1 MAHCYKHKTKNMTK
15 KILLIITGGISCY
28 KSLELIRLLQKQNY
42 LVEAILTDSATQFIT
57 PLLVKSIT
65 NQAVYTQLFSD
76 NGMEHIKLTRETNL
90 VVIAPATA
98 DFLAKM
104 ANGFANDLASTTIL
118 ASKTPAIIAPAMNTA
133 MWNNPATQ
141 KNLAFLQQNNLLH
154 FLPPK
159 DGLLACQ
166 EQGIGKMWEPS
177 EIYQAITNFFDIDSL
192 TPKNLYQK
200 ALLGKKIIITA
211 GSTYSKIDAVRFI
224 GNKSSGKQAV
234 AIANILHFLGAEILF
249 IYGNT
254 NQEIPCYFS
263 AINIESTQEMLDAV
277 KQNLD
282 NTAVFIGCAAVAD
295 FKVKNPATHKIKKQ
309 HQPNLT
315 LHLEENPDILQTVG
329 FAQNRPK
336 MVIGFA
342 AESKNLLDFGK
353 QKLINKNCD
362 LIIANNIENGSI
374 FGSNNTDACFVEKNK
389 HTNLGKIS
397 KQQLAFYLAQKI
409 LSHFETL

>member
-1 MAHCYKHKTKNMTK
+1 MIN
-15 KILLIITGGISCY
+15 KILLIISGGISCY

-42 LVEAILTDSATQFIT
+42 FVEVILTDSATQFIT

-65 NQAVYTQLFSD
+65 TQKVYTQLFSD
-76 NGMEHIKLTRETNL
+76 NGIEHIKLSREANL

-104 ANGFANDLASTTIL
+104 ANGFANDLASATML
-118 ASKTPAIIAPAMNTA
+118 ANQTPVIIAPAMNTA

-141 KNLAFLQQNNLLH
+141 KNLTFLQQNNLLH

-159 DGLLACQ
+159 IGLLACQ
-166 EQGIGKMWEPS
+166 EYGTGKMWEPS
-177 EIYQAITNFFDIDSL
+177 EIYQAITSFFDISQL
-192 TPKNLYQK
+192 SKQNLYQK

-211 GSTYSKIDAVRFI
+211 GSTHENIDSVRFI
-224 GNKSSGKQAV
+224 GNKSSGKQAI

-249 IYGNT
+249 IYGNVS
-254 NQEIPCYFS
+254 QEIPHYFS
-263 AINIESTQEMLDAV
+263 AIHTATAQEMLELV
-277 KQNLD
+277 MQNLS
-282 NTAVFIGCAAVAD
+282 NTSIFIGCAAVAD
-295 FKVKNPATHKIKKQ
+295 FKVKNPTTHKIKKQ

-329 FAQNRPK
+329 LAKNRPE

-342 AESKNLLDFGK
+342 AENENLLDFAK
-353 QKLINKNCD
+353 QKLIAKNCN
-362 LIIANNIENGSI
+362 LIVANNIDNGNI
-374 FGSNNTDACFVEKNK
+374 FGSNNTCAFFVTANENIK
-389 HTNLGKIS
+389 LDKIS
-397 KQQLAFYLAQKI
+397 KQQLAFELTQKI

>member
-1 MAHCYKHKTKNMTK
+1 MTK

-177 EIYQAITNFFDIDSL
+177 EIYQAITSFFDIDNL

-211 GSTYSKIDAVRFI
+211 GSTYSKIDTVRFI
-224 GNKSSGKQAV
+224 GNKSSGKQAI

-249 IYGNT
+249 IYGNI
-254 NQEIPCYFS
+254 NQEIPSYF
-263 AINIESTQEMLDAV
+263 
-277 KQNLD
+277 
-282 NTAVFIGCAAVAD
+282 
-295 FKVKNPATHKIKKQ
+295 AT
-309 HQPNLT
+309 
-315 LHLEENPDILQTVG
+315 
-329 FAQNRPK
+329 
-336 MVIGFA
+336 
-342 AESKNLLDFGK
+342 
-353 QKLINKNCD
+353 
-362 LIIANNIENGSI
+362 
-374 FGSNNTDACFVEKNK
+374 
-389 HTNLGKIS
+389 
-397 KQQLAFYLAQKI
+397 
-409 LSHFETL
+409 